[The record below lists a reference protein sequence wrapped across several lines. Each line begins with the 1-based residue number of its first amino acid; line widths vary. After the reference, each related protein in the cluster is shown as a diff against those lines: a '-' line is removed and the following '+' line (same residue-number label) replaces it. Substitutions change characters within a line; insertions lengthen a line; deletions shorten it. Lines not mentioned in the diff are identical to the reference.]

1 MKRHH
6 PAPASEVPI
15 SRRIVQLLTNASV
28 DSAFAKED
36 WEIAEMA
43 ILEWAGRNSPNSIPT
58 SLYSGYQWKEVF
70 LPNGTVLRTTFKG
83 KNHHCLVEDDG
94 LRYAGKLTSPSGF
107 ANLVGGTNRN
117 AWKVVWI
124 LLPGTQD
131 WMQASKLRP
140 RVPAPP
146 ARRRR

>member
-15 SRRIVQLLTNASV
+15 SRRVVQLLTNASV

-58 SLYSGYQWKEVF
+58 SLKSGYQ
-70 LPNGTVLRTTFKG
+70 
-83 KNHHCLVEDDG
+83 
-94 LRYAGKLTSPSGF
+94 
-107 ANLVGGTNRN
+107 
-117 AWKVVWI
+117 
-124 LLPGTQD
+124 
-131 WMQASKLRP
+131 
-140 RVPAPP
+140 
-146 ARRRR
+146 